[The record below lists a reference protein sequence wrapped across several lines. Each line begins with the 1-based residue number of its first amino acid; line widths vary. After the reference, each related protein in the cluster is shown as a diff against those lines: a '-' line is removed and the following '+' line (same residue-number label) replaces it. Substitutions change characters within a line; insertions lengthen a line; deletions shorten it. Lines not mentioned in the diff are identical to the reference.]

1 MVLCIMAIQDD
12 HDRDT
17 VEELFRQNYKLM
29 MYIAKGILK
38 DQNKAEDAVSQAF
51 IRIIDKLQKLSFEN
65 CNKTRGL
72 VVILVKD
79 ICYDMLREEKRQ
91 SFTPLDEEDLPAES
105 EDLSYDHLVLEE
117 NYQALLNALS
127 GLNEKAGSILKLKY
141 IYGYSDREIGQF
153 LGISPENV
161 RVRLHRA
168 KAALLQ
174 VLKERNTDDE

>member
-1 MVLCIMAIQDD
+1 M
-12 HDRDT
+12 
-17 VEELFRQNYKLM
+17 
-29 MYIAKGILK
+29 
-38 DQNKAEDAVSQAF
+38 
-51 IRIIDKLQKLSFEN
+51 
-65 CNKTRGL
+65 
-72 VVILVKD
+72 KD